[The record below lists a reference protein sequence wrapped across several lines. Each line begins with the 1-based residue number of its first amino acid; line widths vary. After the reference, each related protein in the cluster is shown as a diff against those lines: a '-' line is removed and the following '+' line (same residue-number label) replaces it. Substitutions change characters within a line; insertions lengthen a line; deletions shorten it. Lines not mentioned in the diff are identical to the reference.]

1 MTEPGNNTGKRGEVF
16 NSPSPL
22 LAGLA
27 QLAEP
32 SSWGRDSG
40 SIPLSGTIHTLIK
53 LSIMYANYDSWRTEN
68 PWDGMARM
76 AGFRD
81 EEDYINS
88 LDEDEEMD
96 DE

>member
-1 MTEPGNNTGKRGEVF
+1 
-16 NSPSPL
+16 
-22 LAGLA
+22 
-27 QLAEP
+27 
-32 SSWGRDSG
+32 
-40 SIPLSGTIHTLIK
+40 
-53 LSIMYANYDSWRTEN
+53 MYASYDSWRTEN

>member
-1 MTEPGNNTGKRGEVF
+1 
-16 NSPSPL
+16 
-22 LAGLA
+22 
-27 QLAEP
+27 
-32 SSWGRDSG
+32 
-40 SIPLSGTIHTLIK
+40 
-53 LSIMYANYDSWRTEN
+53 MYANYDSWRTEN